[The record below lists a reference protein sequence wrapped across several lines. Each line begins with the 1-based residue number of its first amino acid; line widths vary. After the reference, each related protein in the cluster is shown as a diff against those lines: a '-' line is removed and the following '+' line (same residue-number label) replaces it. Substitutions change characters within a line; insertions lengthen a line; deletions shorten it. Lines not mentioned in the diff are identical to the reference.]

1 MQFSSTCSCLRS
13 VRRRQELLLSLLRSS
28 ASTFSSSVFALMTSF
43 SRPTCLTHIIA
54 FPDGATIY
62 AISRPNRLPSHLVV
76 LHSSFVRICISQ
88 PYIGSYLARDPEP
101 RFQADRNP
109 LRLYLTTVISTAS
122 RCLLSKCL
130 AKNTKKLAAVFLRKS
145 PVSHFIYAVSSHN
158 AQTGQGKETIV
169 SAMHK

>member
-1 MQFSSTCSCLRS
+1 MQFSSTCSCLRP

-43 SRPTCLTHIIA
+43 SRPTHIIA
-54 FPDGATIY
+54 FPDGAIIY
-62 AISRPNRLPSHLVV
+62 AISGPNRLPSHLVV

-101 RFQADRNP
+101 RFRADRNP

-145 PVSHFIYAVSSHN
+145 PVSHFIYAASSHN